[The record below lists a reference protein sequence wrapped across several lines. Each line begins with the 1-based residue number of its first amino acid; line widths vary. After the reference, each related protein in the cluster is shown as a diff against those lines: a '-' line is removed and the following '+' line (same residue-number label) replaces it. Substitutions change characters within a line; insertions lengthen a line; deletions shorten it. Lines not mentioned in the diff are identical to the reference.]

1 MKLIKYGGHVLS
13 DAETNNAII
22 QAIAN
27 LHQQGEKVVVVHGGG
42 PAINDELAIH
52 GISSEMVGGYRKTS
66 PEAMEIV
73 QQALAGS
80 VLRSLTNSFI
90 ACGVNAVGISAADG
104 KIIRAE
110 KFQPTLNGETLDIGL
125 VGEPTQVDVSLLH
138 LLLDSGYLPIVS
150 PIGVD
155 THGQALN
162 INGDIAAGAIAGALQ
177 AEEVLFITDV
187 PGIYRSWPD
196 PSSIIKEI
204 SREELAGIAG
214 SFADGMAPKVKAVL
228 SALESGAKKA
238 RIIDGTDLKNLKSSL
253 SGVGGTVV
261 FA

>member
-1 MKLIKYGGHVLS
+1 MKVVKYGGHVLNDS
-13 DAETNNAII
+13 DTNKAII
-22 QAIAN
+22 RAIAD
-27 LHQQGEKVVVVHGGG
+27 LHQQGEKIVVVHGGG

-52 GISSEMVGGYRKTS
+52 GITSEMVGGYRKTS

-104 KIIRAE
+104 RIIRAE
-110 KFQPTLNGETLDIGL
+110 KFQPTVNGETLDIGL
-125 VGEPTQVDVSLLH
+125 VGEPTQVDVSFLH
-138 LLLDSGYLPIVS
+138 LLLNAGYLPIVS

-155 THGQALN
+155 IHGQALN

-187 PGIYRSWPD
+187 AGIYRSWPD
-196 PSSIIKEI
+196 KTSIITEI
-204 SREELAGIAG
+204 SKEELAGIATT
-214 SFADGMAPKVKAVL
+214 FADGIAPKVKRY
-228 SALESGAKKA
+228 SALLIPAPRKRALSTEQIS
-238 RIIDGTDLKNLKSSL
+238 KN
-253 SGVGGTVV
+253 
-261 FA
+261 

>member
-1 MKLIKYGGHVLS
+1 MKIIKYGGHVLD
-13 DAETNNAII
+13 DADTNDAII
-22 QAIAN
+22 RAIAD
-27 LHQQGEKVVVVHGGG
+27 LHQQGEKIVVVHGGG
-42 PAINDELAIH
+42 PAINNELAIH
-52 GISSEMVGGYRKTS
+52 GIPSEMVGGYRKTS

-80 VLRSLTNSFI
+80 VLRALTNSFI

-104 KIIRAE
+104 QIIRAE
-110 KFQPTLNGETLDIGL
+110 KFQPTINGEILDIGL

-138 LLLDSGYLPIVS
+138 LLLDAGYLPIIS

-155 THGQALN
+155 ISGQALN

-187 PGIYRSWPD
+187 AGIYRSWPD
-196 PSSIIKEI
+196 LSSIIEEI
-204 SREELAGIAG
+204 SREELAAIAET
-214 SFADGMAPKVKAVL
+214 FADGMAPKVRAVL
-228 SALESGAKKA
+228 SGLESGAKRA